1 MLGAFL
7 GLIYDTGMKT
17 KYAATIISLI
27 TAFIPFVAP
36 V

>member
-17 KYAATIISLI
+17 KYASTIISLI
-27 TAFIPFVAP
+27 TILVAFVVP